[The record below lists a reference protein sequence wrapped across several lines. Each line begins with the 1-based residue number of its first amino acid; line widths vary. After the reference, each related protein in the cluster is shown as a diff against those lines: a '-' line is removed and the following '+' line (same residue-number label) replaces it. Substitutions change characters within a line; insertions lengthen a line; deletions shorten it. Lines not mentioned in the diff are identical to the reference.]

1 MEVYTNSKTIK
12 ELISSQTDNE
22 VEPFD
27 NDTPEEVDLFLLDDH
42 LLQLQ
47 ELMNSYKEENNKT
60 CLQETMLL
68 RRRSDW
74 GGMVVEMI
82 KWNER
87 VYLFDQQWYRIEYNP
102 DSHYFKFKPCDTPNL
117 MAKHSCI
124 LSQCSLLLPEEKQAI
139 QALLQPVIFGERL
152 ARRMV
157 EANVITRPTLVT
169 QARGDYEKLCLNL
182 EQITLGLEYEKDC
195 WKDEFFLNH
204 FSFRN

>member
-1 MEVYTNSKTIK
+1 M
-12 ELISSQTDNE
+12 
-22 VEPFD
+22 EPFD

-42 LLQLQ
+42 MLQLQ

-68 RRRSDW
+68 RRRP
-74 GGMVVEMI
+74 VC
-82 KWNER
+82 
-87 VYLFDQQWYRIEYNP
+87 LFDQQWYRIEYNP
-102 DSHYFKFKPCDTPNL
+102 DCHYFMFKPCDTPNL
-117 MAKHSCI
+117 VAKHSCI

>member
-1 MEVYTNSKTIK
+1 
-12 ELISSQTDNE
+12 
-22 VEPFD
+22 
-27 NDTPEEVDLFLLDDH
+27 
-42 LLQLQ
+42 
-47 ELMNSYKEENNKT
+47 
-60 CLQETMLL
+60 MLL
-68 RRRSDW
+68 RRRP
-74 GGMVVEMI
+74 VC
-82 KWNER
+82 
-87 VYLFDQQWYRIEYNP
+87 LFDQQWYRIEYNP
-102 DSHYFKFKPCDTPNL
+102 DCHYFMFKPCDTPNL
-117 MAKHSCI
+117 VAKHSCI

-182 EQITLGLEYEKDC
+182 EQITLGLKYEKDC